1 MKKNILIIL
10 GASLYFFSQTGMVY
24 AATYEYDDLGRVT
37 KAVYEDG
44 SSVTYVYD
52 ANGNMV
58 ETVTVSAEGDFN
70 EGGQSGGQDN
80 PEENADDKGNVGNTG
95 NDRTDILDVP
105 GDRNRENKENAGQDS
120 GEETAGAGHEGTI
133 GEKEGSDGE
142 GHNKENKTESR
153 EGNENT
159 GKNPENGDDG
169 STAAKIAGS
178 IIGMFIAVMGLIG
191 AFLWKKYRKETGT
204 KEAEPKETGKKEPE
218 ETELYTSE
226 KGRK

>member
-10 GASLYFFSQTGMVY
+10 GASLYLFSQTGMVY

-58 ETVTVSAEGDFN
+58 ETVTVSAEGDMN
-70 EGGQSGGQDN
+70 QGGQSGRQDN
-80 PEENADDKGNVGNTG
+80 PEENADDKGNMDHG
-95 NDRTDILDVP
+95 
-105 GDRNRENKENAGQDS
+105 ENKENAGQDS
-120 GEETAGAGHEGTI
+120 GEETAGADHEETN

-142 GHNKENKTESR
+142 ERNKENETESR

-191 AFLWKKYRKETGT
+191 AFLWKNHKKETGT
-204 KEAEPKETGKKEPE
+204 NETEPNEAGAKETGSKETGPKETGTKEPE
-218 ETELYTSE
+218 ETELHTSE